1 MSVTWNKKYAEAE
14 IENLI
19 NEAKQLTLDHLGL
32 GIHSII
38 ATALDFHKDV
48 LYKDAEKLVLDTLNN
63 IDRNRINKQ
72 NFLEQINELE
82 LGFLRQP
89 KTEYHVVT
97 GISIRNKCRIEPI
110 AHENVEIR
118 FYNKEPSKY
127 KRGEFLGDIVQV
139 LHSPEL
145 PNDYK
150 AIVLKINARSEYEA
164 GVHALETL
172 DFVLSTW
179 NFVLNHSHGKMQ
191 FFQANKPSPIN
202 KIVKGPIHTIHLP
215 SGELTEG
222 RIYYYEPDYYGPV
235 ECYDITQSIRNMK
248 KFEWMVK
255 NIVKKHNKWGNKVR
269 NSLIRYTRALE
280 KCDHASSFLD
290 MWSILELLALTSS
303 NENHREIV
311 QRVSNIYADSPIH
324 KTFINFIR
332 EIRNSLVHQSEFNF
346 HRTNLLYEIKDFVEG
361 LILYHFAAMKIFENY
376 GEAIQFIDLPD
387 DEREIKKRIRL
398 LKKYHKIRFS
408 ET

>member
-179 NFVLNHSHGKMQ
+179 NFALNHSHGKMQ

-280 KCDHASSFLD
+280 KRDHASSFLE

-303 NENHREIV
+303 NETHREIV

-376 GEAIQFIDLPD
+376 GEAIQFIDLPN

>member
-280 KCDHASSFLD
+280 KRDHASSFLE

-303 NENHREIV
+303 NETHREIV

-376 GEAIQFIDLPD
+376 GEAIQFIDLPN